1 VETSPP
7 DIAPPPEPARPEPK
21 SVAGFFL
28 SVMVLFAFVGIP
40 AQHFQPAIG
49 LLWSEAFV
57 FLLPAAGAAAGSNL
71 RPWRFLRLSPA
82 PRPLHL
88 ALGLGLG
95 GALFLVAGGLM
106 AMTTLL
112 LPRSV
117 VDLFDLSK
125 IFQGPPWERAAVAAV
140 AALAAP
146 LAEEAAFRGY
156 VQSSLGTWLRPRA
169 AVVAG
174 ALLFAAMHLDPV
186 RFPAVLLLGLAF
198 GWLTWRTG
206 SLWPAVA
213 AHAANNGLGAGYALG
228 GAGDPTEQGSVAGA
242 IAVLAA
248 GLVLALPVALAIQ
261 RATPAPPP
269 PAEAIVR
276 RDPADASIR
285 FRFSKVPQGYV
296 AAGILGMALLFL
308 LGLLGRPGPPAP

>member
-7 DIAPPPEPARPEPK
+7 DIAPPGGPPRPEPK
-21 SVAGFFL
+21 GVAGFFL

-57 FLLPAAGAAAGSNL
+57 FLLPALGAAAGSNL
-71 RPWRFLRLSPA
+71 RPVRFLRLSPA
-82 PRPLHL
+82 PRPLHV

-95 GALFLVAGGLM
+95 GSLFLAAGGLM
-106 AMTTLL
+106 AITSLL

-117 VDLFDLSK
+117 VEVFDMSR
-125 IFQGPPWERAAVAAV
+125 IFEGPPWERVAVAA
-140 AALAAP
+140 AAAIAAP

-156 VQSSLGTWLRPRA
+156 VQSSLATWLGPGASVLA
-169 AVVAG
+169 A
-174 ALLFAAMHLDPV
+174 ALLFATMHLDPV

-213 AHAANNGLGAGYALG
+213 AHVANNGLGAGHALS

-242 IAVLAA
+242 AVVLGV
-248 GLVLALPVALAIQ
+248 GLVLALPVALAVH
-261 RATPAPPP
+261 RSTPAPPP
-269 PAEAIVR
+269 PTDAIER

-285 FRFSKVPQGYV
+285 FRFSRVPHAYL

-308 LGLLGRPGPPAP
+308 LGLLGKPAPPGP

>member
-7 DIAPPPEPARPEPK
+7 DIAPPPGPPRPEPK
-21 SVAGFFL
+21 GVAGFFL
-28 SVMVLFAFVGIP
+28 SVMILFAFVGVP

-49 LLWSEAFV
+49 LLWSEVFV
-57 FLLPAAGAAAGSNL
+57 FLLPALGAAADSNL
-71 RPWRFLRLSPA
+71 RPGRFLRIAPA
-82 PRPLHL
+82 PRPLHV

-106 AMTTLL
+106 AVTALL
-112 LPRSV
+112 LPKSV
-117 VDLFDLSK
+117 VDVFDLSR
-125 IFQGPPWERAAVAAV
+125 IFQGPPWERIAVAAV
-140 AALAAP
+140 AAIAAP

-156 VQSSLGTWLRPRA
+156 VQSSLGTWLQPRA
-169 AVVAG
+169 SVIAS

-186 RFPAVLLLGLAF
+186 RFPAVLVLGLAF

-228 GAGDPTEQGSVAGA
+228 GAGDPTEQASVAGA
-242 IAVLAA
+242 LVVLGV
-248 GLVLALPVALAIQ
+248 GLVLALPLALAFQ
-261 RATPAPPP
+261 RATPVP
-269 PAEAIVR
+269 PAPADAVER
-276 RDPADASIR
+276 RDPADPSIR
-285 FRFSKVPQGYV
+285 FRFSRVPHRYV

-308 LGLLGRPGPPAP
+308 LGVLGKPPPPAP